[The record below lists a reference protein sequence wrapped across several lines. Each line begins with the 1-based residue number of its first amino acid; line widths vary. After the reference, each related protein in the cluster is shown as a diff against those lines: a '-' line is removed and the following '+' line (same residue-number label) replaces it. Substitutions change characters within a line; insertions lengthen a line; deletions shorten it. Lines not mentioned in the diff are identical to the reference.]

1 MSNEKAMR
9 EASIGKLLLTMSLP
23 VILVMLVQVLY
34 NMADVFFLGRTGD
47 PMQVAAVSLAAPVFS
62 VFSAF
67 NTLIGFGG
75 CTAMSLALGRGDK
88 ERVRKYSAFVL
99 YAGLL
104 IGLVVGAGTLIF
116 MDPLL
121 KALGTNAETAAFTSQ
136 YIRIMAVGAPF
147 AIAGGALSNAVRA
160 DGDSKGAVVATMAGT
175 LLNVVLDPVLI
186 SLLKMGVVGA
196 GLATVAGNVASFLI
210 LMVLLGKKE
219 TFSISLKD
227 FTLAPKV
234 SLKLLSLGL
243 PMAAGTMLMSFS
255 SLFSNRLML
264 SYGNQA
270 IAANG
275 VAGKA
280 GMLVGMILMGIAMG
294 MQPAISFL
302 YGAGEN
308 KRLKKVLLGTGAC
321 CVVTAAVLGSLCLL
335 GREAFVG
342 AFLAEEKIVELGQKM
357 VVGSLIAA
365 PLSGI
370 YQLCSVYLQATGK
383 VSYAT
388 ITALMQKGL
397 VFVPVLYL
405 MNACFGLS
413 GLIFAGAVT
422 DVISTAAA
430 LLLCRDWSKKQRINA
445 GQPAVA

>member
-88 ERVRKYSAFVL
+88 VLVRKYSAFVL

-136 YIRIMAVGAPF
+136 YIKIMAVGAPF

-175 LLNVVLDPVLI
+175 MLNVVLDPVLI